1 MHQEIEW
8 IERIVP
14 DVIDTLSQR
23 YAVLKQIAAFGPI
36 GRRSLAEALGM
47 SERILRSE
55 ADCLKRQELVAATK
69 SGMVLTDKGKE
80 VIQGLASFID
90 QLLDLKQLEL
100 RLSQK
105 LGIENCLVVA
115 GDSDDQ
121 LQVVDE
127 MGKLVTNTLKTLL
140 PHGRNIIAAMGGTT
154 MAQIAACLTPDIGLQ
169 RELLFVPARGGLG
182 ERMEIQANNVCARMA
197 RRTGGKSRSLYVPEQ
212 VSESTYRP
220 LLKEPAVQEVVN
232 LIGQSNAVIHSIGT
246 AMHMAHR
253 RSMAPEVI
261 AMLNKKKAVGE
272 AFGYFFDEKGQI
284 VYRISRIGIQLEDL
298 ASMECVI
305 AVAGG
310 TSKAKAIVS
319 YMKHAPKQ
327 TCLITDEGAAKA
339 ILKE

>member
-14 DVIDTLSQR
+14 DVIDTLSRR
-23 YAVLKQIAAFGPI
+23 YAVLKQIATFGPI

-55 ADCLKRQELVAATK
+55 ADCLKQQELVAVTK

-121 LQVVDE
+121 TQVVNE
-127 MGKLVTNTLKTLL
+127 MGRLVTNTLKTLL
-140 PHGRNIIAAMGGTT
+140 PRGRNIIAAMGGTT
-154 MAQIAACLTPDIGLQ
+154 MAQIAACLTPDISDQ

-212 VSESTYRP
+212 VSEYVPSLAKRTSCSRSRYFD
-220 LLKEPAVQEVVN
+220 
-232 LIGQSNAVIHSIGT
+232 T
-246 AMHMAHR
+246 A
-253 RSMAPEVI
+253 
-261 AMLNKKKAVGE
+261 K
-272 AFGYFFDEKGQI
+272 
-284 VYRISRIGIQLEDL
+284 
-298 ASMECVI
+298 
-305 AVAGG
+305 
-310 TSKAKAIVS
+310 
-319 YMKHAPKQ
+319 
-327 TCLITDEGAAKA
+327 
-339 ILKE
+339 